1 MNRRMLS
8 ELAHSAKVELQGDS
22 MHITVPPQYLPFIN
36 IADLEATVAK
46 NFRRPMHITV
56 IGADEAGVH

>member
-1 MNRRMLS
+1 MLA

-22 MHITVPPQYLPFIN
+22 MHITVPPQYLPFIKL
-36 IADLEATVAK
+36 AELEAQVARSFK
-46 NFRRPMHITV
+46 RPMSITV